1 MRQPKFCP
9 KYCYSA
15 RLGMQTND
23 DAWMVRLWTEIP
35 AELSL
40 SARWALYSKGG
51 YYSPY
56 YGDLHLAVL
65 WDNGGKTVR
74 AKIAG
79 EGDSESRYLRS
90 QEFYGNPGLSWPR
103 RTTSGISVRPL
114 PQGAIFGEKSPTLFA
129 ETASRLALLALMN
142 SKPFA
147 ALVATQLA
155 AATAAARSYEVGII
169 QRTPVPKVFDERL
182 EELALQAWKTARQH
196 YISDE
201 TSHAFLVPVVD
212 GATDLVSGFHARNS
226 AQTADAVT
234 LEVLQREIDDIAF
247 RLYGIEPEDRRT
259 IEMMESDRN
268 SPQISDGADA
278 EMDDDEGDADNSV
291 PEDFAA
297 EIASYTLGATLGRW
311 DIRYA
316 TGEKPAP
323 ALPDP
328 FAPLPVCPPGR
339 SRTNTVC
346 PSPGKT
352 CLG

>member
-1 MRQPKFCP
+1 
-9 KYCYSA
+9 
-15 RLGMQTND
+15 
-23 DAWMVRLWTEIP
+23 
-35 AELSL
+35 
-40 SARWALYSKGG
+40 
-51 YYSPY
+51 
-56 YGDLHLAVL
+56 
-65 WDNGGKTVR
+65 
-74 AKIAG
+74 
-79 EGDSESRYLRS
+79 
-90 QEFYGNPGLSWPR
+90 
-103 RTTSGISVRPL
+103 
-114 PQGAIFGEKSPTLFA
+114 
-129 ETASRLALLALMN
+129 MN

-323 ALPDP
+323 ELPDP
-328 FAPLPVCPPGR
+328 FAPLPVCPPGQLQNEHGLPITR
-339 SRTNTVC
+339 EDVSRLKEEGRWHYPLEIPWDGILVDDPGHPLDLEARVHQVLQIIWKDRWEAIEREACEILSVRTLRDYFRK
-346 PSPGKT
+346 PPASSPT
-352 CLG
+352 T